1 MENYYS
7 ILEISESATPE
18 EIVQA
23 YRLLLQVWHPDRF
36 HHNPSLLKKA
46 EQKSRD
52 INVAFETLRDPE
64 LKQRYDDGLR
74 ARSVQQGQPKPKPKP
89 PEARITRCPD
99 LGCNSVLRVDAR
111 TVVIVTCPTCRT
123 TFRYDPERDEKW
135 DIRPPEKDEF
145 FTPARMAMLAIAAL
159 FAVILIFTATKKSKV
174 IISNKP
180 AHIEEHA
187 TLSGNVPFAVEAEE
201 HDHDHPAVVLG
212 DDASRTQPSKN
223 ERATPPRNPPTA
235 ATQPQGL
242 SGLDVMQRQMVQ
254 AARHAPGPS
263 TDMVSEVDLQQLKR
277 LAAQGTASAQTK
289 LGQLYESGRRGVPQ
303 DYAAARRWYE
313 FAAAQGHAWAQNQLG
328 QMYADGRGVPQDF
341 KKARQCWEQAAT
353 QGVSQAQYNLGQLYA
368 NGKGVQQDYKTARS
382 WHEKAAAQGNAW
394 AQAQLGQLYANG
406 WGGPQD
412 YAAAREWYEKAAA
425 QGNAWAQ
432 AQLALL

>member
-18 EIVQA
+18 EITQA

-36 HHNPSLLKKA
+36 HHNPTLLTKA

-52 INVAFETLRDPE
+52 INVAFETLSNSE

-74 ARSVQQGQPKPKPKP
+74 TSRARQGQHEERKPSVDQVRTP
-89 PEARITRCPD
+89 RCPN
-99 LGCNSVLRVDAR
+99 LTCRSTLRVKAK
-111 TVVIVTCPTCRT
+111 TIVIVTCPTCRT

-135 DIRPPEKDEF
+135 DIHPPEKDEF
-145 FTPARMAMLAIAAL
+145 FTPARMAMLAIAVL
-159 FAVILIFTATKKSKV
+159 FVLVIVFATTKKSK
-174 IISNKP
+174 IIVSNKP
-180 AHIEEHA
+180 PQTHEEA
-187 TLSGNVPFAVEAEE
+187 TLSSDAPLMVEAEE
-201 HDHDHPAVVLG
+201 HDHPAVVVRG
-212 DDASRTQPSKN
+212 DVSDTPAPTN
-223 ERATPPRNPPTA
+223 EHAGIPRNAPTTEA
-235 ATQPQGL
+235 QPQRL
-242 SGLDVMQRQMVQ
+242 NGLDVLQRQMAQ
-254 AARHAPGPS
+254 AARRAPGPS
-263 TDMVSEVDLQQLKR
+263 ADMVSEVDLQQLKR
-277 LAAQGTASAQTK
+277 LAAQGSASAQTK

-303 DYAAARRWYE
+303 DYTTARKWYE
-313 FAAAQGHAWAQNQLG
+313 FAAAQDHGWAQSQLG
-328 QMYADGRGVPQDF
+328 QLYAEGRGVPQDF
-341 KKARQCWEQAAT
+341 KKARQWWEQAAT

-368 NGKGVQQDYKTARS
+368 NGRGVPQDYKAARS

-394 AQAQLGQLYANG
+394 AQAQLGLLYANG

-412 YAAAREWYEKAAA
+412 YVAAREWYEKAAA